1 MMNTVSLP
9 VKRQSLADEVAERL
23 QQQLR
28 SRKYLVGQK
37 LPTEPELMQEFGVGR
52 SSIREAVR
60 ILVNAGLVKVQQ
72 GLGTFVLAQE
82 ETTEPL
88 SKRLQRAHFR
98 DLDEVRLLLETKI
111 AEKAALRRT
120 PKDIANMKKFLQQR
134 KRYAKANNQEACIQA
149 DVNFH
154 SSVAEASKNE
164 IIVDLYK
171 TIAVHLKQ
179 SFGYRYTD
187 TAAFR
192 DSQHLHEALLQS
204 IVDKNAE
211 QAIGLVAQ
219 ISAHGKK

>member
-9 VKRQSLADEVAERL
+9 VKRQNLADEVAERL
-23 QQQLR
+23 LQQLR
-28 SRKYLVGQK
+28 SRKYVIGQK

-52 SSIREAVR
+52 STIREAVR

-82 ETTEPL
+82 VTAEPL

-134 KRYAKANNQEACIQA
+134 KRYAKANNQEACIEA

-154 SSVAEASKNE
+154 SSIAEASRNE
-164 IIVDLYK
+164 IIVDLYR

-179 SFGYRYTD
+179 SFGYRHSD

-204 IVDKNAE
+204 IIDKAPE
-211 QAIGLVAQ
+211 QAVGIVAQ
-219 ISAHGKK
+219 ISAHGRK